1 MSDTGPA
8 LDPREQMLAT
18 EANKVVAY
26 KAAASAAATA
36 EKKRVAEE
44 AKKKRQE
51 ASTRWAFRLS
61 CVTLLFPCLVRL
73 T

>member
-18 EANKVVAY
+18 EANKVVAN

-36 EKKRVAEE
+36 EKKRVAED
-44 AKKKRQE
+44 AK
-51 ASTRWAFRLS
+51 
-61 CVTLLFPCLVRL
+61 
-73 T
+73 